1 MAGVKVGYART
12 STLDQVA
19 GFEAQQK
26 ELKAAGCAKVFAEQL
41 SSVSGQRVQLE
52 AAIDYLREGDSL
64 LVTRLDRLA
73 RSVADLVGIE
83 ARLRAKGVALRILN
97 PVLETETA
105 AGRLMFNVIG
115 AVAEFERSIML
126 ERQRAGVAA
135 AKLAGKYKGRHPTAM
150 LKADQVRELLASG
163 IGPTATARQ
172 LGISRTSVFR
182 IVKGEDASALS
193 PHPVAID

>member
-12 STLDQVA
+12 STLEQVV

-26 ELKAAGCAKVFAEQL
+26 ELKAAGCKKIFAEQL
-41 SSVSGQRVQLE
+41 SSISGKRAQLA
-52 AAIDYLREGDSL
+52 AAIDYLREGDAL

-73 RSVADLVGIE
+73 RSVADLVAIE
-83 ARLRAKGVALRILN
+83 AQLRAKCVALRILN

-135 AKLAGKYKGRHPTAM
+135 AKLAGKYKGRHPAAM

-163 IGPTATARQ
+163 IGPTEAARKV
-172 LGISRTSVFR
+172 GISRTSVFR
-182 IVKGEDASALS
+182 IMKGEDASA
-193 PHPVAID
+193 